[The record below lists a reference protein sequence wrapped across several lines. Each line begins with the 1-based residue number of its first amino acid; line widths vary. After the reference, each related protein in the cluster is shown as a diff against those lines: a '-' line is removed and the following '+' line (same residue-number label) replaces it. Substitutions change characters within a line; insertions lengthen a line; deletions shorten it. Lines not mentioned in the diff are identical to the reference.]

1 VNYAFNRMFTLAE
14 IAERAALPIERLRYV
29 IDSRILPGRRHLKPG
44 AGASSPGRGI
54 PRAFTDDEAFGLVV
68 VVLMLQGG
76 IRRRV
81 VQDCTDLLA
90 ASVVPNSRRI
100 RDVLWTRVVLDEAI
114 VALEI
119 GDGLNVRL
127 VFQGVPLRMNSELPR
142 TWIRPPKGATV
153 ENYDPLLVV
162 RINLAKIRKHFR
174 SRSSQLR

>member
-1 VNYAFNRMFTLAE
+1 VNYSFNKMFTLAE
-14 IAERAALPIERLRYV
+14 IAERAALPSERLRYV

-54 PRAFTDDEAFGLVV
+54 PRAFTPHEAFALVV

-81 VQDCTDLLA
+81 VQDCLDLLTE
-90 ASVVPNSRRI
+90 SLVPNSRRY
-100 RDVLWTRVVLDEAI
+100 RDIMWIQVVYDETV

-119 GDGLNVRL
+119 GDGLNIRL
-127 VFQGVPLRMNSELPR
+127 DFKEGTRKNNSDLPR
-142 TWIRPPKGATV
+142 TWIQPKTRATV

-162 RINLAKIRKHFR
+162 RINLAKIRKHFK
-174 SRSSQLR
+174 